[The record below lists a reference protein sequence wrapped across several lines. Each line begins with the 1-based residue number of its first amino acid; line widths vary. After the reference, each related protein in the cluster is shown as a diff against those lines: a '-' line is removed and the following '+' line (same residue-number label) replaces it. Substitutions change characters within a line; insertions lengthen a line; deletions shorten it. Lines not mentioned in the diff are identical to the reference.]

1 MTALRPFGATV
12 RRVFPDDPGTDRT
25 GIRSTLRRPPL
36 SLPTVSCRLSGA
48 TFVSRASIKTYE
60 IVLQYTPFSE
70 PVKYKKVF
78 FAGKSKK
85 LCVAPQ
91 KMGERG
97 VRFVRSGRRSD
108 GADCD
113 GEQAAEQRKPAQPCH
128 ALACKQRQGGDS
140 RAACVKN
147 IECTERLARLHGRVD
162 GVRQRNGLRQPVCAA
177 FFKQQR
183 VFIR

>member
-1 MTALRPFGATV
+1 
-12 RRVFPDDPGTDRT
+12 
-25 GIRSTLRRPPL
+25 
-36 SLPTVSCRLSGA
+36 
-48 TFVSRASIKTYE
+48 
-60 IVLQYTPFSE
+60 
-70 PVKYKKVF
+70 
-78 FAGKSKK
+78 
-85 LCVAPQ
+85 
-91 KMGERG
+91 MGERG
-97 VRFVRSGRRSD
+97 VRFVRSGRRSG

-140 RAACVKN
+140 CAACVEN
-147 IECTERLARLHGRVD
+147 IERTERLARLHGRVD